1 MSLRIFSLDTRYTVI
16 ISHGMNVIPQTTKFL
31 HELRKAKQL
40 EEFNAKP
47 VEVVEVSQST
57 EKASV

>member
-1 MSLRIFSLDTRYTVI
+1 
-16 ISHGMNVIPQTTKFL
+16 MNVIPQTTKFL
-31 HELRKAKQL
+31 HELRKKKQL

-57 EKASV
+57 EKASVWSLV